1 MKILRD
7 MVGMLMIGDGILT
20 ALIPGRRMH
29 RWHRGPDWWRS
40 TVRVF
45 AERPVLTRALGVL
58 TAVVGALLAVPRS
71 SGTPRSLDR
80 GA

>member
-1 MKILRD
+1 MKLVRD
-7 MVGMLMIGDGILT
+7 AVGMMMIGDGILT
-20 ALIPGRRMH
+20 ALIPSRRMH

-45 AERPVLTRALGVL
+45 EERPVLTRALGVL
-58 TAVVGALLAVPRS
+58 TAAVGALLAVPRA
-71 SGTPRSLDR
+71 GGKPRSLDR

>member
-1 MKILRD
+1 MKLIRD

-20 ALIPGRRMH
+20 ALIPARRMH
-29 RWHRGPDWWRS
+29 RWHRGPRWWRS
-40 TVRVF
+40 AVRVF

-58 TAVVGALLAVPRS
+58 TAVAGALLAVPRS